1 MNEIIYVKS
10 KSKDL
15 ISKVEKIV
23 RDVIS
28 QQDDIAEVGYND
40 VKPEVGTAYSF
51 ADVINFLKHDI
62 NCDYAFSCVDSFKTT
77 QNGYGNEYVTI
88 NREIISDTPYIMKCD
103 QFKNFYPY
111 IPTFPE
117 MFIYRWRLLKDDEL
131 ID

>member
-1 MNEIIYVKS
+1 MNEIVYVKS
-10 KSKDL
+10 QNKDL
-15 ISKVEKIV
+15 ILKINNAV
-23 RDVIS
+23 KKIIEQQGDV
-28 QQDDIAEVGYND
+28 AEVGYKD

-51 ADVINFLKHDI
+51 GEVLNFLKHDT
-62 NCDYAFSCVDSFKTT
+62 NGDYAFGCIDSFKTT
-77 QNGYGNEYVTI
+77 KDGYGNEYVTV
-88 NREIISDTPYIMKCD
+88 NRETISDSPYIMKCD